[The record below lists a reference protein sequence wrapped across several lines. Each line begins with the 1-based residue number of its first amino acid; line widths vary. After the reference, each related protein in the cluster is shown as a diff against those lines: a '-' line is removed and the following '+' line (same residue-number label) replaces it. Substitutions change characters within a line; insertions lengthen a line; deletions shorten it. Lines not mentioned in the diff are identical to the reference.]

1 MDLRNATVRLAYGGG
16 WDAGHAAHL
25 SKTVRR
31 PADRAAPARLAQFL
45 PGRGGASAA
54 RARDAPP
61 PRAQVPTSYTK
72 LENFMKQQGKAYLVS
87 DGPTVADFHMWEMM
101 DQHERMAAKTGAPS
115 PLGNFGTLRELYERI
130 RAEPRLAGYFGS
142 AAYALP
148 QNNKSAAYGNTVDDG
163 R

>member
-1 MDLRNATVRLAYGGG
+1 MAEPL
-16 WDAGHAAHL
+16 
-25 SKTVRR
+25 
-31 PADRAAPARLAQFL
+31 
-45 PGRGGASAA
+45 

-61 PRAQVPTSYTK
+61 PRAQVPTAYTK
-72 LENFMKQQGKAYLVS
+72 LENFMKQQGKSYLVS

-115 PLGNFGTLRELYERI
+115 PLANFGKLRELYERI